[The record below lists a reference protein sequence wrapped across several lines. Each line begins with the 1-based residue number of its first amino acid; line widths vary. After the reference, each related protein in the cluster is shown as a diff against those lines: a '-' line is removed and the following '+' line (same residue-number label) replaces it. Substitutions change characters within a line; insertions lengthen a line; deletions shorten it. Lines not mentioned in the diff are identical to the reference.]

1 MQIVFL
7 NYSLRRTAFRSCEKR
22 FRLRKANSGPHYH
35 GKGYQKKTIKQH
47 CPCFFLCVSCCAC
60 DESAVARARYCELI
74 KPQVCGISLAAMQC
88 NVNLQVNNDWREA
101 CTALYVCVIIF
112 VEQLLHKWSQPPIHK
127 IIVLL
132 SRQQNLFVKLAQKSY
147 FLFTLMIVHKSPIT
161 RARNQQRL

>member
-1 MQIVFL
+1 M
-7 NYSLRRTAFRSCEKR
+7 RSDSAYAKLIRGLIIMEKVIE
-22 FRLRKANSGPHYH
+22 
-35 GKGYQKKTIKQH
+35 KKTIKQH
-47 CPCFFLCVSCCAC
+47 CSCFFLCVSCCAR
-60 DESAVARARYCELI
+60 DESAVARARNLKSSCYCELI

-127 IIVLL
+127 IIALL